1 MLDTIEME
9 LIKKLKEKAIFS
21 EYLPDNF
28 NVEASNLD
36 VYDQAASY
44 KDRVEPYSYYMSRF
58 NKTGDK
64 RMISIPEFGAYVA
77 LVNFLNDKKDL
88 ILKSNIRSKLW
99 YTYH

>member
-36 VYDQAASY
+36 VYD
-44 KDRVEPYSYYMSRF
+44 
-58 NKTGDK
+58 
-64 RMISIPEFGAYVA
+64 
-77 LVNFLNDKKDL
+77 
-88 ILKSNIRSKLW
+88 
-99 YTYH
+99 